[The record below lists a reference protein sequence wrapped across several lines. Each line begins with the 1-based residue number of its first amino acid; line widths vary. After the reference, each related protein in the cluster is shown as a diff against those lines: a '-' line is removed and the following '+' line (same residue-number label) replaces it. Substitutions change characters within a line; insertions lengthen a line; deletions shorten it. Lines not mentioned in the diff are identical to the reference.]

1 MIERMNK
8 QASTCG
14 VELHKLL
21 VLQGQA
27 STGSHGIAIPS
38 AGVC

>member
-1 MIERMNK
+1 MNERMK
-8 QASTCG
+8 RQASTCG

-21 VLQGQA
+21 VLEGQA
-27 STGSHGIAIPS
+27 GTGSHGITIPS